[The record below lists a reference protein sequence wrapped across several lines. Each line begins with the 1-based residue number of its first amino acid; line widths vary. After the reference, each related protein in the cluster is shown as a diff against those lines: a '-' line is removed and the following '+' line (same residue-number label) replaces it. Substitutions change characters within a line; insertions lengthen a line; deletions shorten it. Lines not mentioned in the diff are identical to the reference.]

1 MSRVDSIQRSV
12 RHIAAAVIFFFS
24 AAYVAAPAERSEP
37 GSEPERGGETGG
49 MHQVRELNGVL
60 TTQDNSTL
68 RLNID
73 LGSVRILPLEQGASP
88 AIRYSA
94 RIETDARGGVGQQLL
109 EHYALSGKTTPQ
121 GVEISGNL
129 PQTPASGR
137 NANGVQFW
145 VHFDVWVP
153 GGFNVDVSTGA
164 GDIQTPDIGGTASL
178 VTQGGN
184 IVSGRIGTNFAR
196 RNSHVGATRLVAK
209 LETQGGHVQVG
220 DVAGDLKAFTAGG
233 HINTGY
239 ILGEA
244 NLESGGGHIRAAGI
258 GGKAELATE
267 GGNITVGKAGKFVS
281 VKTGGGQIDFGEVRG
296 SVHAQTG
303 GGGIRVMYVSG
314 PMDVESSGGSICLT
328 RVSGAVRAA
337 TGSGTITA
345 WINPERSSEGHAEDQ
360 KWVSLPGASQLTS
373 GDGDIVVF
381 LPRNLAA
388 NIEAIVENGGMH
400 RIEADPAL
408 ALQVA
413 KTVQNSG
420 AVKAWTTLNGGGAV
434 LRLKTTAG
442 RIKLRYSDSETAL
455 WESMMRDQ
463 SARMERELSRNA
475 IPAEMAAYFAPRTE
489 STEATAPAAPIGMP
503 PSWQPLPAT
512 PAIAPAA
519 PAKLAPDP
527 EGMLEGTWVER
538 FELRLL
544 GGVRLDGD
552 DFWRRILRHPD
563 VNYPEIA
570 RKAGIEGTVRL
581 QVRLTQD
588 GKIEVQKILEGDT
601 VLADAA
607 IAAMKQWR
615 GKPLWMDGKPVDVI
629 STVTFHFKLRDQ
641 N

>member
-1 MSRVDSIQRSV
+1 M
-12 RHIAAAVIFFFS
+12 AVALILFCGPHVGR
-24 AAYVAAPAERSEP
+24 ASEP
-37 GSEPERGGETGG
+37 SDPLTEPERGVK
-49 MHQVRELNGVL
+49 HQVRELNGVL
-60 TTQDNSTL
+60 TTQSNATL

-88 AIRYSA
+88 VIRYSA
-94 RIETDARGGVGQQLL
+94 RIETDARGGAGEELL
-109 EHYALSGKTTPQ
+109 QRYALAAKATPQ
-121 GVEISGNL
+121 GVEITGNL
-129 PQTPASGR
+129 PQAPAGGR

-164 GDIQTPDIGGTASL
+164 GDIQTPDIGGTATL

-184 IVSGRIGTNFAR
+184 IICGRIGANFVR
-196 RNSHVGATRLVAK
+196 RDGRTSATRLVAK

-267 GGNITVGKAGKFVS
+267 GGNITVGKAGKFVN

-328 RVSGAVRAA
+328 RVSGAVKAA

-345 WINPERSSEGHAEDQ
+345 WINPERGPQDHGEEQ

-373 GDGDIVVF
+373 GNGDIVVF

-388 NIEAIVENGGMH
+388 NIEAVVENGGMH

-408 ALQVA
+408 ALQLTPA
-413 KTVQNSG
+413 AHNSG
-420 AVKAWTTLNGGGAV
+420 PVKAWTSLNGGGAV
-434 LRLKTTAG
+434 LRLKTTG
-442 RIKLRYSDSETAL
+442 GKIKLQYSDSETAL

-475 IPAEMAAYFAPRTE
+475 IPAEMAAYFTPRAE
-489 STEATAPAAPIGMP
+489 AALATAPPAPGSMP
-503 PSWQPLPAT
+503 LMWQAMPAM

-519 PAKLAPDP
+519 PVKPAPDP
-527 EGMLEGTWVER
+527 EGVLDGTWVER

-563 VNYPEIA
+563 VSYPEVA

-607 IAAMKQWR
+607 IGAMKQWR
-615 GKPLWMDGKPVDVI
+615 GKPMVMDGKPVDVI
-629 STVTFHFKLRDQ
+629 STVTFHFKLRD
-641 N
+641 